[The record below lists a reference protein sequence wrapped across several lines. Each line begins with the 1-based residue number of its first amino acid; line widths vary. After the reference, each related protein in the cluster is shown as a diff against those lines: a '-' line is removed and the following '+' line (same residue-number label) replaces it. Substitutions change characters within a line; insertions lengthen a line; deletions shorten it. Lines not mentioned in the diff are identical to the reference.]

1 MYQLYRILNSKS
13 SSSYIGMTSR
23 GLHRRM
29 KEHRWAAINDK
40 KTPLYDAMRAYGVD
54 NFSIVLV
61 EEFDTRQEC
70 MQAEIDLIAK
80 EDKLYNLAAGGDG
93 GFVVSDV
100 EAWKQK
106 LREARRGRKP
116 ALGMKHSEENK
127 RFFSECAKRRKTR
140 YAGNLPSTFKEASKL
155 LGISKTHYYRLVKRA
170 KTNDLS

>member
-54 NFSIVLV
+54 NFSIVLI

-70 MQAEIDLIAK
+70 MQAEIDLIEKKTSCTTLLPEAMEALWSLTLK
-80 EDKLYNLAAGGDG
+80 RGSKNCGRLA
-93 GFVVSDV
+93 
-100 EAWKQK
+100 
-106 LREARRGRKP
+106 
-116 ALGMKHSEENK
+116 EE
-127 RFFSECAKRRKTR
+127 
-140 YAGNLPSTFKEASKL
+140 GNLHS
-155 LGISKTHYYRLVKRA
+155 G
-170 KTNDLS
+170 